1 MGKTDE
7 NGWRIDLC
15 AGLVEETGPSR
26 LRAGTALSFA
36 PSTPSVLSSE
46 VRKESVFDSDPDA
59 DASAVS
65 AVLAGDI
72 DRFHEIVIRYQPRM
86 FAMARR
92 YARREDEV
100 EDVVQEIFVRSFHRL
115 HTWRNDAP
123 FEHWLMRI
131 GVRVCYD
138 FLRGHKRNKE
148 TALSDLTDDETRWLE
163 RAEGPGQ
170 SHDGVMSSEAAK
182 SIVNRL
188 VAQLSPANQM
198 VINLL
203 ELEDK
208 SVKEVAALTGWSEA
222 LVKVRAFRARTE
234 MKKLLQKTNLGK
246 FL

>member
-1 MGKTDE
+1 M
-7 NGWRIDLC
+7 
-15 AGLVEETGPSR
+15 
-26 LRAGTALSFA
+26 
-36 PSTPSVLSSE
+36 
-46 VRKESVFDSDPDA
+46 RKDSVFDSDPGA
-59 DASAVS
+59 DASAVA
-65 AVLAGDI
+65 AVLGGDI
-72 DRFHEIVIRYQPRM
+72 DRFQEVVVRYQPRM

-100 EDVVQEIFVRSFHRL
+100 EDVVQEIFVRSFNRL
-115 HTWRNDAP
+115 HSWRNDAP

-148 TALSDLTDDETRWLE
+148 TVLSDLTDDETRWLE

-170 SHDGVMSSEAAK
+170 THDGVMGAEAAK
-182 SIVNRL
+182 SIVARL
-188 VAQLSPANQM
+188 LAQMSPANQM

-203 ELEDK
+203 EIEDK

-222 LVKVRAFRARTE
+222 LVKVRAFRARNE
-234 MKKLLQKTNLGK
+234 MKKLLLKTNLGK